1 MSQGKKISQL
11 PQKTVV
17 TGKERV
23 PVSFQGGNFY
33 LTIQQIL
40 NEVSQTGG
48 IPFFIQPT
56 EPTSIGPDGAGWI
69 NSALSEYPLYRRVN
83 SNWIFV
89 GNLRGPQGQ
98 QGIQGLQGQAAEP
111 LTVLNVSY
119 DDSLNTV
126 VTLSDNTSFII
137 NRGLKGEDGDS
148 GDPSDS
154 PVTSVFGRVG
164 VVIAQSDDY
173 ADFYVMK
180 SGGIMTGYLELY
192 DDPVNP
198 MHAATKQYV
207 DSIPRPLSFELLI
220 GDGLNASHTIE
231 HGLGTEDVFVSFKL
245 NGEQKQSIEL
255 YWRVIDANT
264 IQVSSGAPLLT
275 NEVKTLI
282 LSKPL

>member
-1 MSQGKKISQL
+1 MSQGRKISQL

-33 LTIQQIL
+33 LTLQQIL

-56 EPTSIGPDGAGWI
+56 EPTAVGPDGAGWI
-69 NSALSEYPLYRRVN
+69 NSAQADYPLYRRVN

-89 GNLRGPQGQ
+89 GNLRGPQGLKGD
-98 QGIQGLQGQAAEP
+98 QGDQGLPAAP
-111 LTVLNVSY
+111 LTVVNVSY

-126 VTLSDNTSFII
+126 VTLSDSTSFIV

-164 VVIAQSDDY
+164 VVVAQSDDY

-192 DDPVNP
+192 ADPVNP
-198 MHAATKQYV
+198 MHGATKQYV
-207 DSIPRPLSFELLI
+207 DSIPRPLSFETLL
-220 GDGLNASHTIE
+220 GDSVNISHTIE
-231 HGLGTEDVFVSFKL
+231 HGLGTEEVFVSFKL
-245 NGEQKQSIEL
+245 TGEQKQSIEL
-255 YWRVIDANT
+255 YWRVVDSNNIL
-264 IQVSSGAPLLT
+264 VSSGSPLLT